1 MSKLIF
7 REMVKGSPEDRAQV
21 VEFFREDAQ
30 EWLDAGYRFILGVMN
45 ETSIIM
51 ATCDS
56 RFSEIDIE
64 VATLVNIISGREV
77 DVPTDLYE
85 EMLAELERLAR
96 SVGATSLKT
105 SDDAIADRMEFI
117 QACYSQGFHGDDV
130 AMVKILDQEAHEAER
145 AKVRLDLVNA
155 ELQAEAV
162 E

>member
-7 REMVKGSPEDRAQV
+7 TEMVKGSEEDRAQV

-96 SVGATSLKT
+96 GIGASSLKT
-105 SDDAIADRMEFI
+105 SDDALTDRMEFI
-117 QACYSQGFHGDDV
+117 QACYSQGFAGDDV
-130 AMVKILDQEAHEAER
+130 SMVKILDQEAHEAEL

-155 ELQAEAV
+155 ELSAEAI